1 METGKTGMAWWNDR
15 IRIAATLS
23 IAGWVI
29 VLVVGISI
37 IDPQGPPAFW
47 SGWVKRVLGWVMVGA
62 AAAALEGWLRIWRG
76 LGISRRSFD
85 VAIVLILLGIGSWG
99 LLSNLYWGTHWI
111 GAWFLAGSAGA
122 ALSVWLRW
130 NE

>member
-1 METGKTGMAWWNDR
+1 MPSKRAEARLRMETGKTGMAWWNDR

-37 IDPQGPPAFW
+37 IDSQGPPAFW

-85 VAIVLILLGIGSWG
+85 VAI
-99 LLSNLYWGTHWI
+99 
-111 GAWFLAGSAGA
+111 
-122 ALSVWLRW
+122 
-130 NE
+130 